1 LKLGEKM
8 AIFEGVLGLGVG
20 LLLAVAL
27 AQYAKIKLT
36 KGWQLMAVAAALFL
50 SAAAWSAPAVA
61 SYISPQIGLVREA
74 FELVAWLLVLLG
86 ALLVTYEALVEVF

>member
-1 LKLGEKM
+1 M

>member
-1 LKLGEKM
+1 VKKM

-20 LLLAVAL
+20 FLLAVAL

-36 KGWQLMAVAAALFL
+36 KGWQLIAVAAVLFL

-61 SYISPQIGLVREA
+61 AYISPQIGLLREA
-74 FELVAWLLVLLG
+74 FELVAWLLALLG
-86 ALLVTYEALVEVF
+86 ALLVVYETLVEVF